1 MLLPAIFFLQPEKR
15 HVYYKVHKCVSGGGK
30 VLIPMFALGRAQ
42 NLKLQGNC
50 KCSLLILLTGGIT
63 GQISWRVNSRND
75 GPMEKYLDGEIKVQK
90 KALSA
95 QGLKCGGTVQQRAY
109 RLFLLKVLECYT
121 DKCTPS
127 Y

>member
-42 NLKLQGNC
+42 DCLI
-50 KCSLLILLTGGIT
+50 SLVGFWWCRC
-63 GQISWRVNSRND
+63 WRVNSRND